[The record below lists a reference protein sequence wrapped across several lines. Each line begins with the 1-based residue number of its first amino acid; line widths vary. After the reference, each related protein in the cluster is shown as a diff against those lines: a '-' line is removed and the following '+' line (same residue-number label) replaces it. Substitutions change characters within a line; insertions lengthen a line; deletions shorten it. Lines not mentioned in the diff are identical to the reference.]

1 MERMRTTNGTRI
13 AELRIARGLSQRRLA
28 AVVEVSPTQI
38 GRYEQNVN
46 DPTLLV
52 ALRIADALEC
62 SVHDFVTD
70 GAA

>member
-13 AELRIARGLSQRRLA
+13 AELRIARGLSRRGLA
-28 AVVEVSPTQI
+28 AAVEVSATQI
-38 GRYEQNVN
+38 GRYEQGAN

-52 ALRIADALEC
+52 ALRIADALGC
-62 SVHDFVTD
+62 DVHDFVTD